1 MNAHASAAWPLT
13 TKEIPNLRGVVAE
26 WRAQGDRIGFVPTMG
41 ALHEGHLTLV
51 REAKR
56 QCDHVVVSIFVNPTQ
71 FGPNEDYSRYPRTVE
86 ADLQLLAG
94 HADLVWLPE
103 VEDIY
108 PPYSATRVTVGAA
121 ADVLCGAHRPGHFDG
136 VATVVT
142 ILLNAV
148 RPDMAFFGEKDYQQ
162 LFIIRRMA
170 ADLGLPGEI
179 MGVPTVREADGL
191 ALSSRNRYLGPE
203 ERAKAPLL
211 HMVMREIAS
220 KSADGE
226 QLHAALE
233 EGRATLRNAGFVID
247 YLEARDERTLAP
259 LPEPSLHGRLFVAAR
274 LGSTRLI
281 DNLALWDVR
290 V

>member
-1 MNAHASAAWPLT
+1 MTAHASAALPLT
-13 TKEIPNLRGVVAE
+13 TREIPNLRGVVSE
-26 WRAQGDRIGFVPTMG
+26 WRAQGERVGFVPTMG
-41 ALHEGHLTLV
+41 ALHAGHLALV
-51 REAKR
+51 KEAR
-56 QCDHVVVSIFVNPTQ
+56 LHCDRVVVSIFVNPAQ
-71 FGPNEDYSRYPRTVE
+71 FGPNEDFSRYPRTEE
-86 ADLQLLAG
+86 ADIQLLAG
-94 HADLVWLPE
+94 SADLVWLPQ

-108 PPYSATRVTVGAA
+108 PPGSSTRVTVGDAA
-121 ADVLCGAHRPGHFDG
+121 CVLCGAHRPGHFDG

-148 RPDMAFFGEKDYQQ
+148 RPEMAFFGEKDYQQ

-179 MGVPTVREADGL
+179 HGVPTVREVDGL
-191 ALSSRNRYLGPE
+191 ALSSRNRYLSAE

-211 HMVMREIAS
+211 HTVMRDIAS
-220 KSADGE
+220 ISADGG

-233 EGRATLRNAGFVID
+233 DGRRRLTEAGFDVD

-259 LPEPSLHGRLFVAAR
+259 LPAPSLHGRLFIAAR

-281 DNLALWDVR
+281 DNLALKDAS
-290 V
+290 